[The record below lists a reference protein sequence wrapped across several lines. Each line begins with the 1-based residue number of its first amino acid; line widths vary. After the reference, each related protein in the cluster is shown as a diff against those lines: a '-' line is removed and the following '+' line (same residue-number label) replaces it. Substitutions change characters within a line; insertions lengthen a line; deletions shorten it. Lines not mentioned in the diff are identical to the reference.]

1 MDIGY
6 IRVSTVD
13 QNTARQLNDIAL
25 DETYTDK
32 CSGKDK
38 NRPELQSM
46 LKSIRKDDTV
56 HVHDISRMARNTRD
70 LLELVETITGKGA
83 TLRFHKDNL
92 IFSPDKSDPRS
103 DLMLTMLAGM
113 SKFERD
119 MLLER
124 QREGIEIAK
133 QQGKYKG
140 RPKSVDRERIAK
152 LLNEPMSIR
161 KIAKELGISPSTVQ
175 AVKREIAKGTVSPS

>member
-1 MDIGY
+1 MNIGY
-6 IRVSTVD
+6 IRVSTLD
-13 QNTARQLNDIAL
+13 QNTARQLDGITL

-38 NRPELQSM
+38 NRPELRNL
-46 LKSIRKDDTV
+46 LKAIHAGDTI
-56 HVHDISRMARNTRD
+56 HVHDISRMARNTAD

-83 TLRFHKDNL
+83 TVRFHKENL
-92 IFSPDKSDPRS
+92 TFTPDKSDAMQE
-103 DLMLTMLAGM
+103 LMLTMLGGIYQ
-113 SKFERD
+113 FERS
-119 MLLER
+119 MILER

-152 LLNEPMSIR
+152 LLSEGVSIR
-161 KIAKELGISPSTVQ
+161 KVASQLNISPSTVQ
-175 AVKREIAKGTVSPS
+175 AVKGEIAKGTVSLS